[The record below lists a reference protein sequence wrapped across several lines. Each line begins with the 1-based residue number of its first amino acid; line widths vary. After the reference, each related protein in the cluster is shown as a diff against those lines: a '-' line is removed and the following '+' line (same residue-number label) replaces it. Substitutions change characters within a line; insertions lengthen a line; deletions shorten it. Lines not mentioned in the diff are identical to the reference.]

1 VAGDSA
7 IFVVKET
14 GERTV
19 VGFRD
24 WQSSIDALYWSGV
37 NALALKARNEL
48 EALIAEQQCKTLAI
62 DMAAVEPLPSSFL
75 ALLISLSKNGVQIEL
90 LNPTAVVREG
100 LGITKL
106 DQFFTIRD

>member
-24 WQSSIDALYWSGV
+24 WQSSLDFLYWTGANV
-37 NALALKARNEL
+37 LVFQARSEL
-48 EALIAEQQCKTLAI
+48 EALIVEHQCQTLAI
-62 DMAAVEPLPSSFL
+62 DMTSVEPFPSAFL
-75 ALLISLSKNGVQIEL
+75 ALLISLSKDGVQIEL
-90 LNPTAVVREG
+90 LTPSAIVHEG
-100 LGITKL
+100 LAITKL
-106 DQFFTIRD
+106 DTFFTIRD